1 MSDQDK
7 SFSLQDQADEWWEK
21 KKNITLGIISWS
33 NSKFSEVTS

>member
-7 SFSLQDQADEWWEK
+7 SFSLQDQVDKWWEK
-21 KKNITLGIISWS
+21 KKNINLGIISWS

>member
-7 SFSLQDQADEWWEK
+7 SFSLQDQVDEWWEK
-21 KKNITLGIISWS
+21 KKNINLGIISWS